1 MHLTNPNLTNRSPRP
16 PTRLVKS
23 SMHIILMKPSQCKL
37 MKSYYCTKQHC
48 VFVLHQIKAID
59 YNIYTVQNKQVTSK
73 SKSKHDGFS
82 IEKKQKRQSI

>member
-23 SMHIILMKPSQCKL
+23 SMRKHIILMKPSQCKL
-37 MKSYYCTKQHC
+37 MKSYYCTKQHG
-48 VFVLHQIKAID
+48 VFVLHQS
-59 YNIYTVQNKQVTSK
+59 NRLQYTVHNKQVTSK
-73 SKSKHDGFS
+73 SKSKHGFS